1 MGEQSIRQE
10 ARRAAIASRGR
21 RRQQQAERDKR
32 LDALVV
38 EVVVALRERDAAE
51 QRAAAAV
58 RAMTTQGLATAEV
71 MAWCDGELSS
81 RDLARL
87 RQVSAPPPT
96 RDEAVV
102 AGRTA
107 TRPLVAPKLAPD
119 VGFTMDGAG
128 QDGALR

>member
-51 QRAAAAV
+51 QRAASAV
-58 RAMTTQGLATAEV
+58 RAMITQGLTTAEV

-87 RQVSAPPPT
+87 RQVSSPPPT
-96 RDEAVV
+96 PEEAS
-102 AGRTA
+102 AGRLA
-107 TRPLVAPKLAPD
+107 TRPLPAPMVAPEAKF
-119 VGFTMDGAG
+119 VIDGPG

>member
-32 LDALVV
+32 LDVLVV

-51 QRAAAAV
+51 QRAATAV
-58 RAMTTQGLATAEV
+58 RAMTTQGLTTAEV

-87 RQVSAPPPT
+87 RQVSASLPT
-96 RDEAVV
+96 RDEDG
-102 AGRTA
+102 AGRPA
-107 TRPLVAPKLAPD
+107 TLPLAAPLVALEVVFA
-119 VGFTMDGAG
+119 VDGPSQG
-128 QDGALR
+128 GALR

>member
-32 LDALVV
+32 LDVLVV
-38 EVVVALRERDAAE
+38 QVVVALRERDAAE
-51 QRAAAAV
+51 QRAATAV
-58 RAMTTQGLATAEV
+58 RAMTSHGLTTAEV

-87 RQVSAPPPT
+87 RQVSSPPPT
-96 RDEAVV
+96 PDEAT
-102 AGRTA
+102 AGRPA
-107 TRPLVAPKLAPD
+107 TRPLAAPRVAPGAEFAL
-119 VGFTMDGAG
+119 DGPS

>member
-21 RRQQQAERDKR
+21 RRLQQAERDKR

-51 QRAAAAV
+51 QRAATAV
-58 RAMTTQGLATAEV
+58 RAMITQGLTTAEV

-87 RQVSAPPPT
+87 RQVSSPPPT
-96 RDEAVV
+96 PDEAA
-102 AGRTA
+102 AGRPA
-107 TRPLVAPKLAPD
+107 TRPLAAPMVAREVEFA
-119 VGFTMDGAG
+119 MDRPG
-128 QDGALR
+128 QDGALP

>member
-51 QRAAAAV
+51 QRAASAV
-58 RAMTTQGLATAEV
+58 RAMITQGLTTAEV

-87 RQVSAPPPT
+87 RQVSSPPPT
-96 RDEAVV
+96 PEEAT

-107 TRPLVAPKLAPD
+107 TRPLAAPMVAPEVEFPM
-119 VGFTMDGAG
+119 GGSG
-128 QDGALR
+128 QGGALR

>member
-51 QRAAAAV
+51 QRAATAV
-58 RAMTTQGLATAEV
+58 RAMTTQGLTTAEV

-87 RQVSAPPPT
+87 RQVSSPPPAP
-96 RDEAVV
+96 DEAT
-102 AGRTA
+102 AERPA
-107 TRPLVAPKLAPD
+107 TRPLAAPRVAPEAE
-119 VGFTMDGAG
+119 FAMDGPSHG
-128 QDGALR
+128 GALR